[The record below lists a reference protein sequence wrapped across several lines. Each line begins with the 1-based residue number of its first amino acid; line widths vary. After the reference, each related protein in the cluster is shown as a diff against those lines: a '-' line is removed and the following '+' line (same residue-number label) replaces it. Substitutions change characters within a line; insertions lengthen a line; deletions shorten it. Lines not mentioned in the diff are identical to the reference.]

1 MGNTLSDTG
10 TLKKDTI
17 LANYVREWAL
27 NDYNPNPKAN
37 AKNLYKY
44 SLKKRACCTGQ
55 KEIQISLPDV
65 DILTNEIK
73 LTSIGVPVFEN
84 DADINEQNCS
94 IISKDSGDKEQFKFT
109 ERKSGLVLANNIACS
124 RFYGQLC
131 PNIIND
137 RIKPDLTKSQKY
149 YSVYGDKIDGEN
161 YTGLNPYIDCN
172 CENSFFIKDRDLFE
186 VDQYDTETIAQS
198 NDIRCSGP
206 SEKTFKLTDKKVQ
219 NICINMA
226 RVGSVS
232 QADQSHLNLNQN
244 CSIGNSPMMREQ
256 EKKKKEEE
264 EKKKKEEEK
273 KKKEEEEKKKKEEED
288 RKKKEEEDRKK
299 KEEEEK
305 KKKEEDRKK
314 KEDDDRKKKEDD
326 DKKKKEDDDR
336 KKKEDDD
343 RKKKEEEDR
352 KKKQQN
358 EQAVMNDE
366 DTPKNENRDKIKGII
381 DYLSEFS
388 EKNLKHKYTI
398 WVIIG
403 LLILLILISILT
415 PGKKRYRLRDYDD

>member
-17 LANYVREWAL
+17 FANYVRDWAL

-73 LTSIGVPVFEN
+73 LTSIGVPVFEK
-84 DADINEQNCS
+84 DADINDQNCS

-109 ERKSGLVLANNIACS
+109 EKKSGLVLANNIACS

-244 CSIGNSPMMREQ
+244 CSIGNSPIMREQ
-256 EKKKKEEE
+256 EK
-264 EKKKKEEEK
+264 
-273 KKKEEEEKKKKEEED
+273 
-288 RKKKEEEDRKK
+288 
-299 KEEEEK
+299 
-305 KKKEEDRKK
+305 KK

-336 KKKEDDD
+336 KKKEED
-343 RKKKEEEDR
+343 DR
-352 KKKQQN
+352 KKKQQ
-358 EQAVMNDE
+358 AIVKD
-366 DTPKNENRDKIKGII
+366 KNETETTPEIINNEKNKGII

-403 LLILLILISILT
+403 LLLLLILISIFS
-415 PGKKRYRLRDYDD
+415 PGKKRYRPRDYDD

>member
-17 LANYVREWAL
+17 LANYVRDWAL

-73 LTSIGVPVFEN
+73 LTSIGVPVFEK
-84 DADINEQNCS
+84 DADINDQNCS

-109 ERKSGLVLANNIACS
+109 EKKSGLVLANNIACS

-244 CSIGNSPMMREQ
+244 CSIGNSPMMRE
-256 EKKKKEEE
+256 
-264 EKKKKEEEK
+264 
-273 KKKEEEEKKKKEEED
+273 
-288 RKKKEEEDRKK
+288 R
-299 KEEEEK
+299 EK
-305 KKKEEDRKK
+305 KKKEED
-314 KEDDDRKKKEDD
+314 DR
-326 DKKKKEDDDR
+326 KKKEDDDR

-343 RKKKEEEDR
+343 RKKKEDDDRKKKEDDDRKKKEDDDRKKKEDDDRKKKEDDDRKKKEDDDRKKKDGER
-352 KKKQQN
+352 KKKQQAIVKDEN
-358 EQAVMNDE
+358 ET
-366 DTPKNENRDKIKGII
+366 TPEIINNEKNKGII

-403 LLILLILISILT
+403 LLLLLILISIFS
-415 PGKKRYRLRDYDD
+415 PGKKRYRPRDYDD